1 MPLSEVKK
9 ELVKMSH
16 LQLEELGEYAITHY
30 QDLVMDRVDI
40 LSKATGKNILVSI
53 KNYKDSMEG

>member
-1 MPLSEVKK
+1 
-9 ELVKMSH
+9 
-16 LQLEELGEYAITHY
+16 
-30 QDLVMDRVDI
+30 MDRVDI